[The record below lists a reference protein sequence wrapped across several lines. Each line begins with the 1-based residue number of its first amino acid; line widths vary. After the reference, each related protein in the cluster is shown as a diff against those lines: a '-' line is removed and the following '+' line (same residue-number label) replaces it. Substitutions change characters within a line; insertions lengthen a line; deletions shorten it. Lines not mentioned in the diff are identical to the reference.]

1 LRKVSSAY
9 AIPGISSSAAA
20 WEYGHDTAGGSGSA
34 GVFLELLMGGP
45 RLSLDTSEGSDVK
58 SVYGVPAL
66 ALALVLVLVLV
77 LVLTPADA
85 AERERAGAEELSV
98 SGEGGVV

>member
-20 WEYGHDTAGGSGSA
+20 WAYGHETAGGSGSA
-34 GVFLELLMGGP
+34 GFLTGGP

-58 SVYGVPAL
+58 SVNGVPAL
-66 ALALVLVLVLV
+66 VLPLVLA
-77 LVLTPADA
+77 ADA

-98 SGEGGVV
+98 NGEGGVV

>member
-1 LRKVSSAY
+1 
-9 AIPGISSSAAA
+9 
-20 WEYGHDTAGGSGSA
+20 
-34 GVFLELLMGGP
+34 MGGP

-66 ALALVLVLVLV
+66 ALALVL
-77 LVLTPADA
+77 TPADA

>member
-1 LRKVSSAY
+1 MRKVSSAY

-34 GVFLELLMGGP
+34 GVFFELLMGGP

-66 ALALVLVLVLV
+66 ALALVL
-77 LVLTPADA
+77 TPADA